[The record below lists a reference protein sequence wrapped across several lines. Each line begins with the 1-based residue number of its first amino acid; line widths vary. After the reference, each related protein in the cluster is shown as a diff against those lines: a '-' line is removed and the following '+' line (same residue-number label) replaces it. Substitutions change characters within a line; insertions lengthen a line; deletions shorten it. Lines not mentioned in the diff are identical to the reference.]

1 MAQMTVTLVVDGAS
15 RAVAGRVR
23 DGAVLV
29 EPAELAATTGWKLE
43 PEGLCRGEVCVPR
56 RAADDLLV
64 DDLVDVAA
72 FGAALRRPVA
82 VEPAVGMAVLAEA
95 PEDLAATIA
104 GGVAPPFTL
113 PDLDGSPVSLTDF
126 AGRKKLLL
134 AWSSW

>member
-1 MAQMTVTLVVDGAS
+1 MTVTLVLDGEA
-15 RAVAGRVR
+15 REVPGEVR
-23 DGAVLV
+23 ESAVLCT
-29 EPAELAATTGWKLE
+29 PAALHEATGWELQ
-43 PEGLCRGEVCVPR
+43 PQGLCRGDVCVPTH
-56 RAADDLLV
+56 ALDGVVV

-82 VEPAVGMAVLAEA
+82 VEPRASIAVFAES

-104 GGVAPPFTL
+104 EGAAPSFTL
-113 PDLDGSPVSLTDF
+113 PDLDGNPVALTDF